1 MTAIAV
7 VFDFDDT
14 LVPDS
19 TSSFLE
25 SRGVDVKKFWSELVP
40 PLVDEGYDPP
50 LAYLRLILD
59 QIGPEKPLGS
69 LSNEV
74 LRNFGATLDNQYFE
88 GLPEMFDDLR
98 TLMKDFRDVSIEFYI
113 VSGGLQE
120 VIAGSNTVQ
129 KYFDGWYG
137 CQMGEAEDGI
147 IRYIKRCVTFTEKT
161 RYLFE
166 ISKGIRIEDSRVKPH
181 LVNMKAPNRRIPFK
195 HMIYVGDGLTDIPC
209 FSLVRNGG
217 GRTFGVLSKNKSAKQ
232 AFLEL
237 LAERRVDSLH
247 SPNYR
252 EDGDLGVLVRAA
264 VSTLAATID
273 LDSEQA

>member
-19 TSSFLE
+19 TTSLLA
-25 SRGVDVKKFWSELVP
+25 SRGIDAEKFWKNLVP
-40 PLVDEGYDPP
+40 PLVSDGYDAP

-59 QIGPEKPLGS
+59 LVGRDMPLGM
-69 LSNEV
+69 
-74 LRNFGATLDNQYFE
+74 LRNQDLREFGASLDDRYFP
-88 GLPEMFDDLR
+88 GLPEMFEDLR
-98 TLMKDFRDVSIEFYI
+98 NLVQEFRDVSIEFYI

-120 VIAGSNTVQ
+120 VIAGSKIVCDH
-129 KYFDGWYG
+129 FDGFYG
-137 CQMGEAEDGI
+137 CQLGEAEDGLV
-147 IRYIKRCVTFTEKT
+147 RYVKRCVTFTEKT

-166 ISKGIRIEDSRVKPH
+166 INKGVRVEDSRKNPH
-181 LVNMKAPNRRIPFK
+181 LVNNKVNSRRIPFK

-217 GRTFGVLSKNKSAKQ
+217 GRTFGILSQKKSAKQ

-237 LAERRVDSLH
+237 LNDWRVDSLH
-247 SPNYR
+247 SPDYQ
-252 EDGDLGVLVRAA
+252 ECADLGALIRAA
-264 VSTLAATID
+264 VSALATSID
-273 LDSEQA
+273 LDPELA

>member
-19 TSSFLE
+19 TSSFLK
-25 SRGVDVKKFWSELVP
+25 SRGVDVEAFWTDLVP
-40 PLVDEGYDPP
+40 PLIAEGYDPP

-59 QIGPEKPLGS
+59 QVGSDKSLGE
-69 LSNEV
+69 LSNRE
-74 LRNFGATLDNQYFE
+74 LREFGGELDAQLFR
-88 GLPEMFDDLR
+88 GLPEIFEDLQ
-98 TLMKDFRDVSIEFYI
+98 TLVQEFRDVSIEFYI
-113 VSGGLQE
+113 VSGGLE
-120 VIAGSNTVQ
+120 EIIGGSPTVQ

-137 CQMGEAEDGI
+137 CQLGENAKGV
-147 IRYIKRCVTFTEKT
+147 IRYIRRCVTFTEKT

-166 ISKGIRIEDSRVKPH
+166 ISKGIRVEDSRVKPH
-181 LVNMKAPNRRIPFK
+181 LVNNKVDNRRIPFK
-195 HMIYVGDGLTDIPC
+195 HMIYIGDGLTDIPC

-217 GRTFGVLSKNKSAKQ
+217 GLTFGVLSKKKSAKQ
-232 AFLEL
+232 SFQEL

-247 SPNYR
+247 SPDYR
-252 EDGDLGVLVRAA
+252 EDGDLGALIRAA
-264 VSTLAATID
+264 VSSLAAKVD